1 MHWSWGKGGMG
12 QIHPNHLWLFAKNT
26 DPWVPSQNPESDR
39 QVWSLS
45 IYLFVLTSIPVHGV
59 RGPQWVWLSLP
70 LSEGQDLITNRVKNN
85 SGRGTTH
92 DDSYRSKKLGYV
104 GIKRLQSMSSGLMK
118 YIGITG
124 KLARVLTHTKKL
136 NSVLEVMASH
146 QSFLSKAMLCLNKTA
161 LESKQE
167 EAGQ

>member
-1 MHWSWGKGGMG
+1 MKSEHLLVCFNKHSSPWG
-12 QIHPNHLWLFAKNT
+12 
-26 DPWVPSQNPESDR
+26 PWATMSV
-39 QVWSLS
+39 
-45 IYLFVLTSIPVHGV
+45 IITA
-59 RGPQWVWLSLP
+59 
-70 LSEGQDLITNRVKNN
+70 LSEGQDLITDRVKNN

>member
-1 MHWSWGKGGMG
+1 MSV
-12 QIHPNHLWLFAKNT
+12 IITA
-26 DPWVPSQNPESDR
+26 
-39 QVWSLS
+39 
-45 IYLFVLTSIPVHGV
+45 
-59 RGPQWVWLSLP
+59 
-70 LSEGQDLITNRVKNN
+70 LSEGQDLITDRVKNN

-124 KLARVLTHTKKL
+124 NLARVLTHTKKL